1 MLAELID
8 KIVGLSTV
16 QVVKHQ
22 NKTFVVDP
30 RDPVKMMALPNNEPR
45 PDSQNVNTLH
55 GFVAA
60 VVVYNERFDVCDAP
74 PAVFVSVS
82 WDSVEL
88 CEYPDSETG
97 SIFPLVSAKPHT
109 HGSVQRY
116 NAKQDEFCLA
126 LQTDFVQTE
135 AQQKLLALAG
145 NIVAESITTST
156 DDGVSS
162 VVTRRKGIAS
172 KSRDTAPS
180 LITLQ
185 PWLTF
190 DEIQQP
196 EIMYALRIKS
206 NEDQEPTFSLTPSK
220 ATQWKLKAERDIAEY
235 IENSLNQHNIDIPI
249 LF

>member
-16 QVVKHQ
+16 QIVKHE
-22 NKTFVVDP
+22 NNSFVVDP
-30 RDPVKMMALPNNEPR
+30 HDPTRWIELQKNEPR
-45 PDSQNVNTLH
+45 PEQQNVNTLG
-55 GFVAA
+55 GFVSA
-60 VVVYNERFDVCDAP
+60 VVAYNELWDDMLGPDVYISAAWNSVALCAY
-74 PAVFVSVS
+74 PAK
-82 WDSVEL
+82 D
-88 CEYPDSETG
+88 TG
-97 SIFPLVSAKPHT
+97 KIYALVAAKPYAHRDAISYRC
-109 HGSVQRY
+109 G
-116 NAKQDEFCLA
+116 QDQFCLA

-135 AQQKLLALAG
+135 AQQKLLGLAG
-145 NIVAESITTST
+145 NIVAESVTTST
-156 DDGVSS
+156 DDGVSA

-190 DEIQQP
+190 DEMEQP

-206 NEDQEPTFSLTPSK
+206 NADQEPIFSLTPSE
-220 ATQWKLKAERDIAEY
+220 APQWKTKAERQIAEY
-235 IENSLNQHNIDIPI
+235 IEKNLNQHGINIPI